1 MNRPVALLTG
11 AIAVVGANSMVLAP
25 ITAAVARDLGGDPAE
40 IVQAAAAYGLTTAIS
55 AMFLAPRS
63 DTIGADRALNQAV
76 IILIISLLASI
87 FAPNKWALI
96 GAQAFGGLGAGMAIP
111 AIYVLAP
118 QLGPK
123 GEEKRTMGLVL
134 SGWTLALV
142 AGVAGSGFL
151 AEWAGWRAVYVV
163 LGVLMT
169 GLWIALRSTDL
180 KVPRVA
186 TSATSPLTALRVPGI
201 WRGLFSAL
209 ALMLSFYG
217 TYAFVGAH
225 VADALGRGTD
235 VAGFITLCYGTGF
248 GISTL
253 LDKYFDR
260 LAPLTAGAVSFAAL
274 AVIYAL
280 MAQLGMSLT
289 LLAVLAVVWGMA
301 QHLALNFVVSRL
313 SALDQSQ
320 RGAILGLNSSVTYL
334 AVFGGALAFRHPYE
348 LDGFAICNTIS
359 AVVAT
364 IAFVECVLPQ
374 RVTRRT

>member
-1 MNRPVALLTG
+1 MNRAVALLTG

-40 IVQAAAAYGLTTAIS
+40 IVQAAAAYGLTTAVS

-76 IILIISLLASI
+76 IILILSLVASVLAPS
-87 FAPNKWALI
+87 KWALI
-96 GAQAFGGLGAGMAIP
+96 GAQAIGGLGAGMAIP

-118 QLGPK
+118 QLGPR

-163 LGVLMT
+163 LGLLMA
-169 GLWIALRSTDL
+169 GLWIAMRRTDL
-180 KVPRVA
+180 RVPRIA

-201 WRGLFSAL
+201 TRALFSAL
-209 ALMLSFYG
+209 MLMLSFYG

-235 VAGFITLCYGTGF
+235 VAGIITLCYGTGF
-248 GISTL
+248 GISAL
-253 LDKYFDR
+253 LDRYFDR
-260 LAPLTAGAVSFAAL
+260 LRPGLAGALSFAAL
-274 AVIYAL
+274 TVIYAL
-280 MAQLGMSLT
+280 LALLGTNLW
-289 LLAVLAVVWGMA
+289 LLAGLAVLWGMA

-313 SALDQSQ
+313 SSLDPSQ

-348 LDGFAICNTIS
+348 VSGFAICNTVS
-359 AVVAT
+359 AIVAA
-364 IAFVECVLPQ
+364 IALVECVYPQ
-374 RVTRRT
+374 RLAPRS